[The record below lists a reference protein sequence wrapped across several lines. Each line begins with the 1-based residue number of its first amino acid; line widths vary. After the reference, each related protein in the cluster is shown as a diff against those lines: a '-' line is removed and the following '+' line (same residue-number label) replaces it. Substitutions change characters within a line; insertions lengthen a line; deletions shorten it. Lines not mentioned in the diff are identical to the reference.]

1 MEQEILEMIKSDSDK
16 DGYGLMLIHFTKHFG
31 KDKEKEIKRI
41 LNKLCKMNK
50 IVCLDIHY
58 FYFYQD

>member
-1 MEQEILEMIKSDSDK
+1 MEKEILEMIKSDSDK
-16 DGYGLMLIHFTKHFG
+16 DGYGLMVIHFTNRFG
-31 KDKEKEIKRI
+31 KDKEQEIKRI

-58 FYFYQD
+58 FYIYQD

>member
-1 MEQEILEMIKSDSDK
+1 MEQEILEMIKSDSEK
-16 DGYGLMLIHFTKHFG
+16 DGYGLMVIHFINRFG
-31 KDKEKEIKRI
+31 KDKEQEIKRI

-58 FYFYQD
+58 FYVYQD